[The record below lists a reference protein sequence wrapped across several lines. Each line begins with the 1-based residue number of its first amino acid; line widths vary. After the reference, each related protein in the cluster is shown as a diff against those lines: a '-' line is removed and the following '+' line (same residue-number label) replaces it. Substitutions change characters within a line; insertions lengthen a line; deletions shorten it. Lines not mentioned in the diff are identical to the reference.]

1 MFLEERLNAFLK
13 DQFHNNI
20 IYNHRGDIVRN
31 KKGQALIEFILIL
44 PVFLMLV
51 LCAIDFGKIIYT
63 QNTLEN
69 IVGDIVTLYKE
80 NKTYDEINTTLKKYD
95 KKASLELVNDNNE
108 YVKIILTKK
117 VDLNAPGINL
127 IINDPYTVKVSRV
140 IYYEEQ

>member
-1 MFLEERLNAFLK
+1 MNADKMVFMYPNSISKEIVPVEKDKNFDYRKQRLFY
-13 DQFHNNI
+13 D
-20 IYNHRGDIVRN
+20 
-31 KKGQALIEFILIL
+31 
-44 PVFLMLV
+44 
-51 LCAIDFGKIIYT
+51 

-69 IVGDIVTLYKE
+69 IVGDIVTLHKE